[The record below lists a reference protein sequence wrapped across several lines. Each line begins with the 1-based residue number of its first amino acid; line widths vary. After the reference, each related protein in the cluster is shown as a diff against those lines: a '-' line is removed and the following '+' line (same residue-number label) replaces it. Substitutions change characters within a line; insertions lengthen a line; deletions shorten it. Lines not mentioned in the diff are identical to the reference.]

1 MFRKILFL
9 ILVSVGLLTGNLW
22 AQPQP
27 GSIISGKM
35 MVQLSDIENL
45 DAIKAFYG
53 SSNLRVERILSHRL
67 KIALLAY
74 DDSKIAADVLLN
86 QVRKLPFII
95 NAQHEHIIELR
106 SAQEDTLTMPDDEFF
121 DLQWGFHN
129 TGQSGGLAGADIDA
143 LNAWGITTGGLSA
156 LGDTIVVAVIDGGCD
171 INHIDLDIFINRHE
185 IPGNGIDDDGN
196 GYIDD
201 VNGWNAYNNT
211 GNIPAQNHGTHV
223 SGTVGAIGNNEIG
236 VSGVNW
242 NVKVL
247 PIAGSSSSEST
258 VVAAYSYAYAM
269 RALYNETNGEMG
281 AFIVAT
287 NSSFG
292 VDQGQPENYPIW
304 GAMYD
309 SMGTLGIVSAAA
321 TANRNWNID
330 EVSDIPTAFP
340 SPYLIS
346 VTNTTHNDIKYATAG
361 YGIETIDLGAPGT
374 QIYSTRPNNNYGYST
389 GTSMATPHVAGAVA
403 LLLSAADSAFISF
416 YKENPA
422 SGALQLRQYI
432 LEGVD
437 QLESLEGIMSTG
449 GRLNVYN
456 SIALMLD
463 GELPPEEPEI
473 SILPGSISESLYPGD
488 TLSTSF
494 TVLNPGEDTAYFN
507 ILIDEEAFWLTA
519 FPDSAM
525 VEPDGSV
532 SVQLHLD
539 ATALEAGIYQ
549 TPLFIDTYHNQQ
561 ITLPLQLEVMN
572 FPPNMI
578 IQQDTI
584 TQDLIIAHDTL
595 RSFNIWNDGGE
606 PLFFSLQLFS
616 ETSWLSFEPTSATV
630 NPTDSAN
637 ITLNINSFGLEP
649 NNYSSWLMIKTD
661 HGQIDSVFIG
671 LLVYNP
677 ESVSE
682 WSTPSA
688 KVTVQPNPM
697 TNFATFIIN
706 AKGKT
711 SVRFL
716 ISDLEG
722 RNLKTATL
730 APSDGKHIEWQWD
743 GTDENGKRLPGG
755 LYIYQVVLDTEKHT
769 GKILLK

>member
-1 MFRKILFL
+1 MLRKILL
-9 ILVSVGLLTGNLW
+9 LTIVSVGLLTGNLW
-22 AQPQP
+22 SQTQH
-27 GSIISGKM
+27 GSIIPGKM
-35 MVQLSDIENL
+35 MVQLTDIENL

-67 KIALLAY
+67 KIVLLAY
-74 DDSKIAADVLLN
+74 DDSKIAADVLLD
-86 QVRKLPFII
+86 QVQKLPFVV
-95 NAQHEHIIELR
+95 NAQHEHIIQLR
-106 SAQEDTLTMPDDEFF
+106 SAPEEGQNTPEDEFF
-121 DLQWGFHN
+121 DLQWGFNN

-143 LNAWGITTGGLSA
+143 LNAWDITTGGLTA
-156 LGDTIVVAVIDGGCD
+156 FGDTIVVAVIDGGAD
-171 INHIDLDIFINRHE
+171 INHNDLNIFINRHE

-211 GNIPAQNHGTHV
+211 GNVPAQSHGTHV

-236 VSGVNW
+236 VTGVNW

-269 RALYNETNGEMG
+269 RALYNETDGEMG

-309 SMGTLGIVSAAA
+309 SMGAIGIVSAAA

-416 YKENPA
+416 YKENPGTA
-422 SGALQLRQYI
+422 ALQLRQYI

-437 QLESLEGIMSTG
+437 QLESLEGLMATG
-449 GRLNVYN
+449 GRLNIYN
-456 SIALMLD
+456 SIMLLLE
-463 GELPPEEPEI
+463 GELPPDEPEI
-473 SILPGSISESLYPGD
+473 SIVPGSISASIYPGD
-488 TLSTSF
+488 TLSTTF
-494 TVLNPGEDTAYFN
+494 VVLNPGEDTVYFH
-507 ILIDEEAFWLTA
+507 ILVDEEAFWLSAQT
-519 FPDSAM
+519 DSAM
-525 VEPDGSV
+525 LEPGENLT
-532 SVQLHLD
+532 VQLHLD

-549 TPLFIDTYHNQQ
+549 TPVLIDTYHNQQ
-561 ITLPLQLEVMN
+561 ITLPVQLEVMN
-572 FPPNMI
+572 FPPIMI
-578 IQQDTI
+578 IQPDTI

-595 RSFNIWNDGGE
+595 RSFRIWNDGGE
-606 PLFFSLQLFS
+606 PLFFSLQLFN
-616 ETSWLSFEPTSATV
+616 ETSWLSFEPTSGTV
-630 NPTDSAN
+630 NPTDTAN
-637 ITLNINSFGLEP
+637 IELNINSFGLEP
-649 NNYSSWLMIKTD
+649 NNYSSLLMIKTD
-661 HGQIDSVFIG
+661 HEQIDSVYIG

-677 ESVSE
+677 ESVSDLA
-682 WSTPSA
+682 TNSA
-688 KVTVQPNPM
+688 DVRVQPNPM
-697 TNFATFIIN
+697 TNFATFLIN
-706 AKGKT
+706 AQGKT
-711 SVRFL
+711 SIRIL

-722 RNLKTATL
+722 RNLKRVTL
-730 APSDGKHIEWQWD
+730 VPSDGKHVEWQWD
-743 GTDENGKRLPGG
+743 ATDENGKKLPSG
-755 LYIYQVVLDTEKHT
+755 LYFYQVVLDAEKHT
-769 GKILLK
+769 GKIILN

>member
-1 MFRKILFL
+1 MIKNSLFF

-27 GSIISGKM
+27 GSIIPGKM
-35 MVQLSDIENL
+35 MVQLTDIENL

-74 DDSKIAADVLLN
+74 DDSKIAADILLS
-86 QVRKLPFII
+86 QVRKLPFVI

-143 LNAWGITTGGLSA
+143 LRAWDITTGGLTA

-171 INHIDLDIFINRHE
+171 INHNDLDIFINRHE

-201 VNGWNAYNNT
+201 VNGWNAYST
-211 GNIPAQNHGTHV
+211 SGNVPAHVHGTHV

-236 VSGVNW
+236 VTGVNW

-258 VVAAYSYAYAM
+258 VVAAYSYVYAM
-269 RALYNETNGEMG
+269 RAMYNETDGEMG

-292 VDQGQPENYPIW
+292 VDQGQTENYPIW

-309 SMGTLGIVSAAA
+309 SMGALGIISAAA
-321 TANRNWNID
+321 TANRNLNID

-346 VTNTTHNDIKYATAG
+346 VTNTTRNDIKYGLAG

-374 QIYSTRPNNNYGYST
+374 QIYSTRPNNNYTNNT

-422 SGALQLRQYI
+422 LAALQLRQYI

-437 QLESLEGIMSTG
+437 QLESLQGIVATG
-449 GRLNVYN
+449 GRLNIYN
-456 SIALMLD
+456 SIALMLY
-463 GELPPEEPEI
+463 GELPPDEPELSVLPE
-473 SILPGSISESLYPGD
+473 SIMQSLYQGD
-488 TLSTSF
+488 TLSSSF
-494 TVLNPGEDTAYFN
+494 SLLNPGDDTVYFN
-507 ILIDEEAFWLTA
+507 VLVDEDAFWLTA
-519 FPDSAM
+519 QPDSAM
-525 VEPDGSV
+525 VEPENNV
-532 SVQLHLD
+532 LVHLHLD
-539 ATALEAGIYQ
+539 ATALEAGTYQ
-549 TPLFIDTYHNQQ
+549 TPLLIQTDNNQQ
-561 ITLPLQLEVMN
+561 ITLPVQLEVMN
-572 FPPNMI
+572 LPPNMVVQTDSI
-578 IQQDTI
+578 NQN
-584 TQDLIIAHDTL
+584 LIIEHDSL
-595 RSFNIWNDGGE
+595 RSFNILNTGGE
-606 PLFFSLQLFS
+606 DLLFGLQLFA
-616 ETSWLSFEPTSATV
+616 ETSWLSFEPVSGIVSPSDTAV
-630 NPTDSAN
+630 IA
-637 ITLNINSFGLEP
+637 LNINSFGLTP
-649 NNYSSWLMIKTD
+649 DRYSSLLKIKAD
-661 HGQIDSVFIG
+661 HGQIDSVYIG
-671 LLVYNP
+671 LLVFNP
-677 ESVSE
+677 ESVIEQAFARSN
-682 WSTPSA
+682 
-688 KVTVQPNPM
+688 VRVQPNPM
-697 TNFATFIIN
+697 TNLATFVIN
-706 AKGKT
+706 TQEKLPIHI
-711 SVRFL
+711 L

-722 RNLKTATL
+722 RTLKTVIL
-730 APSDGKHIEWQWD
+730 PPFEPKPVEWQWD
-743 GTDENGKRLPGG
+743 GTDENGNKLPEG
-755 LYIYQVVLDTEKHT
+755 LYFYQIVLGNEKYA
-769 GKILLK
+769 GKILLN